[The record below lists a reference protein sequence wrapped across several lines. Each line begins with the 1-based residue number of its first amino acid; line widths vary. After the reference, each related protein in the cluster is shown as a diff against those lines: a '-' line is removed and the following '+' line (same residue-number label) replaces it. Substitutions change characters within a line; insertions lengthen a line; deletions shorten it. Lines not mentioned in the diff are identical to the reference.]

1 MRIWVFLHLCQDLVL
16 FFLKFGPYI
25 VIFICIFLVT
35 SAVEHLFIFYWP
47 FGYNLCEI
55 VVHFFCLYFYW
66 VPFLVPIGWFG
77 VPYILSPL
85 LGIYIANIFSTL
97 AFLFSLTG
105 VFWWTKVNLNVV
117 QFINISFMIT
127 PFCVL
132 RSLYS
137 PQGHE
142 NIVFSSKSFSFRYWL
157 HLQCKYKEELMCLLW
172 SWGQDTFFNFIW
184 ISAYSRTIYWEE

>member
-1 MRIWVFLHLCQDLVL
+1 MVL
-16 FFLKFGPYI
+16 SVGMIYYI

-35 SAVEHLFIFYWP
+35 SAVEQLFIFYWP

-55 VVHFFCLYFYW
+55 VVQVFCLYFYW

-77 VPYILSPL
+77 VLYIWSPL

-117 QFINISFMIT
+117 QFINISFMISTFCILFKKSVFT
-127 PFCVL
+127 PRSWKYCV
-132 RSLYS
+132 
-137 PQGHE
+137 
-142 NIVFSSKSFSFRYWL
+142 
-157 HLQCKYKEELMCLLW
+157 
-172 SWGQDTFFNFIW
+172 FF
-184 ISAYSRTIYWEE
+184 